1 MTWYY
6 YGLIWFDRFPAFSMR
21 TPAWTALL
29 WWTDVNGEQPL
40 LRKTSRLAGSRC
52 ESMSSQFWLNML
64 WHICVTIIIHIYDN
78 YKQYVWWVLFILF
91 IKPSTEDNRG
101 WSEMMWDGWLET
113 TNQPSRL
120 FEGTAWAH
128 EPAWRTSHLDNRKG
142 VVRTDRSCCPERG
155 AKPKQGS
162 FSWGFWVRLQPQWWG
177 TVQICWFTWHNGLK
191 FEHLN
196 WSLGHRVMKLWS
208 GVSFD
213 TPRQWNM
220 QKQQPRL

>member
-1 MTWYY
+1 MCYHNNIY
-6 YGLIWFDRFPAFSMR
+6 IYI
-21 TPAWTALL
+21 
-29 WWTDVNGEQPL
+29 
-40 LRKTSRLAGSRC
+40 
-52 ESMSSQFWLNML
+52 
-64 WHICVTIIIHIYDN
+64 HIYIYDN